1 MSAPGTKDTFD
12 RARTMSAAFLVA
24 AGAAVIL
31 GTVLDWVT
39 VEQPPILPVDQIDN
53 AQPFSGLETRSAPFL
68 LIAAGAVILLALL
81 LVTRRKAIYAW
92 GAFLSA
98 IVIGAIAFQNY
109 RGINELFYE
118 QMNGVGE
125 PDPALGLML
134 VAAGGV
140 IGLIAAAGAISS
152 IPPQP
157 RD

>member
-1 MSAPGTKDTFD
+1 
-12 RARTMSAAFLVA
+12 MSAAFLVA

-31 GTVLDWVT
+31 GTVLNWVT
-39 VEQPPILPVDQIDN
+39 IEQPPILPVDQVDN

-81 LVTRRKAIYAW
+81 LVMRRKAIYAW
-92 GAFLSA
+92 GAFVA
-98 IVIGAIAFQNY
+98 TIVIGAIAFQNY

-140 IGLIAAAGAISS
+140 IGLIASAGAISS
-152 IPPQP
+152 IPPQS
-157 RD
+157 RE